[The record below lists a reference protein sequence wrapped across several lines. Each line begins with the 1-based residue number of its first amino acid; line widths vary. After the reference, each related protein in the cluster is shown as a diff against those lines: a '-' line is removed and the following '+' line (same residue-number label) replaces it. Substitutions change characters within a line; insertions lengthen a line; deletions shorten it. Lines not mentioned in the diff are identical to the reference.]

1 MLSKTVILEF
11 STFFNEWS
19 TFFDRSTVSSTDDTP
34 PGDHCET
41 TVAAVNQS
49 YFAALPG
56 SYNVMLS
63 PDVRIK
69 R

>member
-11 STFFNEWS
+11 C
-19 TFFDRSTVSSTDDTP
+19 STVSSTDDTP
-34 PGDHCET
+34 PGDHYET
-41 TVAAVNQS
+41 TAAVVNQS
-49 YFAALPG
+49 YFAALSG